1 MRLEPLYRLAFRYPE
16 PFRAR
21 DELLL
26 LAEGRC
32 EGRVAGRFRAANR
45 ARRQADG
52 TYVPDLHGAIETDDG
67 ATLLLHLTGRGLP
80 HAEPVGRVVACITH
94 VAEDE
99 RYRWLDGAVCAVVGE
114 VRGGREIVL
123 DVAELV
129 WEPLGD

>member
-1 MRLEPLYRLAFRYPE
+1 MRLEPLYRLVFRYPE

-32 EGRVAGRFRAANR
+32 LGRVEGRFRGANR

-52 TYVPDLHGAIETDDG
+52 TYVPDLHGAIETQDG
-67 ATLLLHLTGRGLP
+67 ATILLHLTGRGLP
-80 HAEPVGRVVACITH
+80 EAEPVGRVIAAIVH
-94 VAEDE
+94 VCDDL
-99 RYRWLDGAVCAVVGE
+99 RYGWHDGAVCAVAGE
-114 VRGGREIVL
+114 VRDGREIVL

-129 WEPLGD
+129 WEPLHP